1 MQPVQQ
7 RPVAKKSDRG
17 CLIALASVGGG
28 VFLLVAVGAFAVYRF
43 SQSSTGK
50 AVFGAI
56 GDMTELV
63 NESQNAPGTKEV
75 RGLGCTQAMA
85 MDVDKMTRI
94 MQRFDAGGGPPA
106 KFSKMVVCQVGVL
119 GTPPTCDDVARTYL
133 AAAGP
138 PDRGFAVSVT
148 KGTGKT
154 TTVCSILY
162 EPDGTMVGDLAPGAT
177 PTIPSSR

>member
-1 MQPVQQ
+1 MQPVQ
-7 RPVAKKSDRG
+7 RPIAKKSDKG
-17 CLIALASVGGG
+17 CLIALASVGGV
-28 VFLLVAVGAFAVYRF
+28 VFLIVVVAAFGIYRF

-63 NESQNAPGTKEV
+63 NEAQNAPGTKEV

-94 MQRFDAGGGPPA
+94 MERFDAGGGPPA

-119 GTPPTCDDVARTYL
+119 GTPPTCDAVAHTYL

-148 KGTGKT
+148 KGTGKAS
-154 TTVCSILY
+154 TVCSVLY
-162 EPDGTMVGDLAPGAT
+162 EPDGTEVGDLAPGST
-177 PTIPSSR
+177 PAIPTK